1 MKFLA
6 AIALPIYA
14 LDQLTKWWILTHF
27 ALVPSE
33 RNVALFPA
41 VVANPEHL
49 PLAHDVF
56 PGWFSI
62 VHWGNTGAAFSFLSD
77 HPWVFIVLSIGAFI
91 GLLIAWKRNVFTDA
105 PSRVAVPLLLG
116 GILGNVTDRFVHGY
130 VVDFLL
136 VDLHVRFA
144 DPWPAFNV
152 ADSCICV
159 AAGLFLIAAIRDA
172 RKPRAH

>member
-41 VVANPEHL
+41 VVAKTAHL
-49 PLAHDVF
+49 SLAHDVI

-77 HPWVFIVLSIGAFI
+77 HPWVFIVLSIAAFI

>member
-6 AIALPIYA
+6 SIALPLYA
-14 LDQLTKWWILTHF
+14 LDQLTKWWIYTHF
-27 ALVPSE
+27 ALVPYE
-33 RNVALFPA
+33 RNIALFPD
-41 VVANPEHL
+41 VVAKTAHL
-49 PLAHDVF
+49 PLEHDVI
-56 PGWFSI
+56 PGWFQI

-77 HPWVFIVLSIGAFI
+77 YPWVFIVLSIGAFI
-91 GLLIAWKRNVFTDA
+91 GLLIAWKRNLFTDA
-105 PSRVAVPLLLG
+105 PSRLGVPLLLA

-144 DPWPAFNV
+144 NPWPAFNV

-159 AAGLFLIAAIRDA
+159 AAGLFLFAAFKDA
-172 RKPRAH
+172 RKPR